1 MEADVTNYFI
11 RNCQHKFKCK
21 ATWQEMTQV
30 KGEDFDLIR
39 RCTRCKKDVYL
50 TTTEHA
56 IAIHIEYN
64 CCIAIPEVVTWGYRV
79 SASRRSFMVG
89 DVLKWSV

>member
-1 MEADVTNYFI
+1 MEAQITNHFI
-11 RNCQHKFKCK
+11 RNCHYKFKCK

-39 RCTRCKKDVYL
+39 RCATCKKDVYL

-56 IAIHIEYN
+56 IAMHIEYN

-79 SASRRSFMVG
+79 SAKHRRFNGGVETWIF
-89 DVLKWSV
+89 K

>member
-1 MEADVTNYFI
+1 MEAETTNHFI
-11 RNCQHKFKCK
+11 RNCHYKFKCK
-21 ATWQEMTQV
+21 ALWQEMTQV

-39 RCTRCKKDVYL
+39 RCATCKKNVYL

-64 CCIAIPEVVTWGYRV
+64 CCISIPEVVTWGYRA
-79 SASRRSFMVG
+79 SAERRTFLDG
-89 DVLKWSV
+89 DVIKWSL

>member
-1 MEADVTNYFI
+1 MEVETTNHFI
-11 RNCQHKFKCK
+11 RNCHYKFKCK

-30 KGEDFDLIR
+30 KGEDFNLIR
-39 RCTRCKKDVYL
+39 RCATCKKDVYL

-79 SASRRSFMVG
+79 SAKHRRFDG
-89 DVLKWSV
+89 DVETWIFK